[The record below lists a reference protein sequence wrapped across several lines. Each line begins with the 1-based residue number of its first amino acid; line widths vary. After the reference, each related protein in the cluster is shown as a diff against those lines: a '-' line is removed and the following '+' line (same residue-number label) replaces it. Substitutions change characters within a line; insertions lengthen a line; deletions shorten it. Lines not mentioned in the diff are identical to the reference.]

1 MFSSWFGGGNLETH
15 LFNLKFAAKQLH
27 RTAQKCEK
35 EEKAEKLKL
44 KQAIQKNN
52 MEGARIHA
60 ENSIRQH
67 NQALNFLRMSSRIDA
82 VASRVETAVRM
93 KQVTKSMAGVVQAM
107 ERAAQ
112 SMNMEQMSNIMDK
125 FEKQFEDLDVAS
137 QYMENSMSAST
148 TLTVPEDQVDR
159 LMHQVADEHGLELNE
174 ELSKNM
180 VPSGT
185 AASSVA
191 NDELTE
197 RLAKLRQNQ

>member
-15 LFNLKFAAKQLH
+15 LFNLKFAAKQLN

-35 EEKAEKLKL
+35 EEKAEKVKL
-44 KQAIQKNN
+44 KQAIQKGNH
-52 MEGARIHA
+52 EGARIHA

-137 QYMENSMSAST
+137 QYMENSMGAST
-148 TLTVPEDQVDR
+148 TLTVPEDQVDS
-159 LMHQVADEHGLELNE
+159 LMHQVADEHGLELNQ

-185 AASSVA
+185 ASSSVA

-197 RLAKLRQNQ
+197 RLAKLRNQS